1 MKKFRHLSL
10 ILAMLL
16 MLSMAPLASA
26 ETLEIDFWHSWGSGP
41 NYEAVTTLVNEFNA
55 KWEGKYHVTETFT
68 GNYAEVLSKG
78 VVAYSANE
86 NPTVSVVDACMS
98 LNAKEYGIMTNL
110 SEKAAADGSYDINQ
124 FMPGMLMFST
134 DPKGNVW
141 SLPFARSTQIM
152 YVNKDLVKSVM
163 GEEMMPESWDDVFT
177 ISKAWKEA
185 NGTPAY
191 SHPITGGAFA
201 WYVTTLG
208 GEFLNAAGDAGC
220 MYLNNAWEKALT
232 MWRTAIDN
240 GWYQIPSLSTA
251 GFFEDF
257 MAGKLPIMFTSTG
270 SLTKILGNAE
280 FNVGVGYLVGGLKED
295 GSVHR
300 SVTTGGANLML
311 YNNKSEAETEAGW
324 EFIKHMTSTEAN
336 VYHNATTG
344 YILSHIGADKLPQVQ
359 ELWTKTP
366 EFKVAYDQ
374 LQFVHEAY
382 VSKYMSEVNLEVID
396 NLNAFVMDNLTVEE
410 GLEALK
416 YTFENIMPNG
426 VTDTY

>member
-10 ILAMLL
+10 FLAMLL
-16 MLSMAPLASA
+16 MLSIVHVASA
-26 ETLEIDFWHSWGSGP
+26 EVVEIDFWHSWGSGK
-41 NYEAVTTLVNEFNA
+41 NYEAVTTLVNEFNT
-55 KWEGKYHVTETFT
+55 KWEGKYHVTETFS

-110 SEKAAADGSYDINQ
+110 SEKAAADKNYDINQ

-134 DPKGNVW
+134 DAEGNVW

-152 YVNKDLVKSVM
+152 YVNNDLIKSVM
-163 GEEMMPESWDDVFT
+163 GEAKIPATWDDIFEICKV
-177 ISKAWKEA
+177 WKETHDA
-185 NGTPAY
+185 PGY
-191 SHPITGGAFA
+191 SHPVGGGYYA

-208 GEFLNAAGDAGC
+208 GEYMNAAGDAGC
-220 MYLNNAWEKALT
+220 MYLNDGWEKALT

-240 GWYQIPSLSTA
+240 GWYQVPSLSTA
-251 GFFEDF
+251 GYYEDF
-257 MAGKLPIMFTSTG
+257 MAEKLPIMFTSTG
-270 SLTKILGNAE
+270 SLTNILTNAE
-280 FNVGVGYLVGGLKED
+280 FDVGVGYLPGGLQED
-295 GSVHR
+295 GSILR
-300 SVTTGGANLML
+300 SVSTGGANLML

-374 LQFVHEAY
+374 LQFVHESY
-382 VSKYMSEVNLEVID
+382 VSKYTSEIDLEVVD
-396 NLNAFVMDNLTVEE
+396 TLNAFAMDNMTVEE

-426 VTDTY
+426 ITDTY